1 MNRVLSVLL
10 AGSSAAAQAGL
21 LFGFVPVCRR
31 VLAEQ
36 DLCLTGQAR
45 LLGVDA
51 VGFVV
56 RDPGHVGGWLP
67 QLLFVMVCAVLTYAV
82 LRTTPGLR
90 PRWGTCLAL
99 LGAALS
105 AAGAADLI
113 GPVLHPLEWTY
124 LPTPQDQPVLVRQ
137 TGGTGSAQFALL
149 FFWMPIPMWAELWI
163 LRHWAPVRELLRVTG
178 ETGDEEGEEPVTPA
192 LGTRR
197 ERWEAVFAALIPA
210 VLLAVAGGT
219 VLRHTSVRQLEQEPA
234 LTFDP
239 ELWLPYRPPELA
251 DEWSEILYPA
261 LRLRPLPTETT
272 TGWLATLLICLV
284 LLVALAVALRAV
296 VRRADARHPLRLFM
310 RCWYA
315 TLLAAV
321 AAAVVEGAV
330 VGGDDK
336 DGALPW
342 LLAPRQGSTDALTS
356 FDLAIGDA
364 VRFGT
369 AWGWA
374 TGAAC
379 LVAVLVMR
387 RRGHGTEPAPE
398 EVRTGHAQ

>member
-10 AGSSAAAQAGL
+10 AGSSAAAQAGF

-31 VLAEQ
+31 VLAVQ

-45 LLGVDA
+45 LLGLDA

-56 RDPGHVGGWLP
+56 RDPDHVGGWLP
-67 QLLFVMVCAVLTYAV
+67 QLLFVVVCAVLTYAV
-82 LRTTPGLR
+82 LRTAPGLR

-99 LGAALS
+99 LGAVLL
-105 AAGAADLI
+105 AAGVADLI

-124 LPTPQDQPVLVRQ
+124 LPTSHDQLVLARQ
-137 TGGTGSAQFALL
+137 AGGSGVAAQFALS
-149 FFWMPIPMWAELWI
+149 FVWMPILTWAELWI
-163 LRHWAPVRELLRVTG
+163 LRRWAPVRELLRVTG
-178 ETGDEEGEEPVTPA
+178 GTEDEEPVTPVP
-192 LGTRR
+192 GTRR

-210 VLLAVAGGT
+210 VLLAVAGGP
-219 VLRHTSVRQLEQEPA
+219 VLRHVNVRRLEQEPA

-251 DEWSEILYPA
+251 DDWSGILYPA

-284 LLVALAVALRAV
+284 LLVVLTAALRAV
-296 VRRADARHPLRLFM
+296 VRRADARRPLRLFM

-315 TLLAAV
+315 TLLAAF

-330 VGGDDK
+330 VGGKDE

-342 LLAPRQGSTDALTS
+342 WLAPRQESTETITS